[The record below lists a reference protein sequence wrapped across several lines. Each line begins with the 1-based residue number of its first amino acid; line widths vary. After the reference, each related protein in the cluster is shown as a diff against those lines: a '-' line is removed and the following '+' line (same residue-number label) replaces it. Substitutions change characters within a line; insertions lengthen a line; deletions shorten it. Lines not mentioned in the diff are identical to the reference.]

1 MRTASRLE
9 EARSRALRKGRKSMS
24 GSQPIAQYRVLVVSP
39 DGSLREE
46 LRAGFCGEGR
56 EEQHAEQAVASA
68 ATPAPVYALDQASD
82 AQTAVEFTRQA
93 RAAAEPY
100 HLAVVEVDP
109 LARDAGLATAALL
122 RGGDPELHVILC
134 VAEADCAWAEQT
146 VARNHPGQLLA
157 LRRPVDPFNARQMVR
172 ALNAGRNQGV
182 LAQPAAEPGADW
194 QDSGMECGRTRVAA
208 AHLDLLADGV
218 AAGLSRTV
226 AAFKEQLDAPRSSA
240 RFAAEGQNLR
250 QREIVLS
257 VHRAASLVSQLAILG
272 CDGPLAGEAVDLN
285 QPLER
290 AAAHLRRLLKGMARV
305 ETQPAPEPATV
316 PAEAAWLEQ
325 LISDLGL
332 LAVRGTPPGGSLRL
346 SVVADA
352 AGTRAATRP
361 DPALTGTIRLTV
373 VYCEPETA
381 PAGAPVSAAG
391 PGLNA
396 HGTGLE
402 WTVAETIVT
411 RLGGRIREH
420 PAANGS
426 VGFEVCLPRAQAASQ
441 VCQNLPAEP
450 PASENEDP
458 PSPTVVEPTPGKT
471 VLLVEDDE
479 AVREVTRLV
488 LQDRGCRILEAGDS
502 AEALRLWQEN
512 RDSLDLLIVDLVIP
526 GLVDGLQL
534 ANRLRAERADLKVIL
549 TTGFAGSAFIAELEA
564 SRGVEFLPK
573 PFTYRQIQ
581 GVLSRCLEACPA

>member
-1 MRTASRLE
+1 
-9 EARSRALRKGRKSMS
+9 MS
-24 GSQPIAQYRVLVVSP
+24 GSQPIAKYRVLVVSP

-46 LRAGFCGEGR
+46 LRAGFCGEDHAER
-56 EEQHAEQAVASA
+56 HAEQAVASA
-68 ATPAPVYALDQASD
+68 ATPVYVLDQAGD

-93 RAAAEPY
+93 RAAADPY
-100 HLAVVEVDP
+100 HLAIVEVDP
-109 LARDAGLATAALL
+109 LVRDAGPATAALL
-122 RGGDPELHVILC
+122 READPELHVILC
-134 VAEADCAWAEQT
+134 VTEADCAWAEEM
-146 VARNHPGQLLA
+146 VARSHPGQLLA
-157 LRRPVDPFNARQMVR
+157 LRRPVDPFNVRQIVR
-172 ALNAGRNQGV
+172 ALNAGRNQDV
-182 LAQPAAEPGADW
+182 SVPPAAEAGAHW
-194 QDSGMECGRTRVAA
+194 QVSGMECGRTRVAA

-226 AAFKEQLDAPRSSA
+226 AALKEQLDAPRRSVCSG
-240 RFAAEGQNLR
+240 AEGPNPRL
-250 QREIVLS
+250 REIVLS

-272 CDGPLAGEAVDLN
+272 CYGPGADEAVDLN

-290 AAAHLRRLLKGMARV
+290 AAAHLRRLLKGMAAV
-305 ETQPAPEPATV
+305 ETQPAPAPVSV
-316 PAEAAWLEQ
+316 PGEAAWLEQ

-332 LAVRGTPPGGSLRL
+332 LAVRGAPPGGSLCL
-346 SVVADA
+346 SVVGEA
-352 AGTRAATRP
+352 AGTPAATLP
-361 DPALTGTIRLTV
+361 DRVPTGAVRLTV
-373 VYCEPETA
+373 VYCEPEAA
-381 PAGAPVSAAG
+381 PAGGPASVAG

-402 WTVAETIVT
+402 WTVAEVIVT

-426 VGFEVCLPRAQAASQ
+426 VGFEVSLPRAQAASE
-441 VCQNLPAEP
+441 VCQSLPA
-450 PASENEDP
+450 ASPVREDP
-458 PSPTVVEPTPGKT
+458 PGQTRSESTPGKT

-488 LQDRGCRILEAGDS
+488 LQDHGCRILEAGDS
-502 AEALRLWQEN
+502 AEALRLWQEH

-549 TTGFAGSAFIAELEA
+549 TTGFAGSAFISELEA

-581 GVLSRCLEACPA
+581 GVLTRCLEACPA

>member
-1 MRTASRLE
+1 
-9 EARSRALRKGRKSMS
+9 MS
-24 GSQPIAQYRVLVVSP
+24 GSQPIAKYRVLVVSP

-46 LRAGFCGEGR
+46 LRAGFCGEDR
-56 EEQHAEQAVASA
+56 EERHAEQAVASA
-68 ATPAPVYALDQASD
+68 STLAPVYALDQASD

-100 HLAVVEVDP
+100 HLAVVEVDT

-122 RGGDPELHVILC
+122 READPELHVILC
-134 VAEADCAWAEQT
+134 VAEADCAWAEQA
-146 VARNHPGQLLA
+146 VARNQHGQLLA
-157 LRRPVDPFNARQMVR
+157 LRRPVDPFNARQIVR
-172 ALNAGRNQGV
+172 ALNAGRYQGA

-194 QDSGMECGRTRVAA
+194 HDSGVECGRARVAA

-226 AAFKEQLDAPRSSA
+226 AAFKQQLDAPRSCA
-240 RFAAEGQNLR
+240 RSAAEGPNPR

-272 CDGPLAGEAVDLN
+272 CDGPFAGEAVDLN

-290 AAAHLRRLLKGMARV
+290 AASHLRRLLKGMATV
-305 ETQPAPEPATV
+305 EIQPAPEPVTV

-332 LAVRGTPPGGSLRL
+332 LAARGTPPGGSLRL
-346 SVVADA
+346 SVVTDA
-352 AGTRAATRP
+352 AETRAATQP
-361 DPALTGTIRLTV
+361 DPTPTGTIRLTV
-373 VYCEPETA
+373 VYCEPELL
-381 PAGAPVSAAG
+381 PAGV
-391 PGLNA
+391 PGSTVGSSLNS

-402 WTVAETIVT
+402 WTVAEAIVT
-411 RLGGRIREH
+411 RLGGRIREY

-426 VGFEVCLPRAQAASQ
+426 VGFEVSLPRAQAASP
-441 VCQNLPAEP
+441 VCQSP
-450 PASENEDP
+450 PTDPPVSENP
-458 PSPTVVEPTPGKT
+458 PPRTVSEPTPGRT

-488 LQDRGCRILEAGDS
+488 LQDRECRILEAGDS

-512 RDSLDLLIVDLVIP
+512 RDSVDLLIVDLVIP

-549 TTGFAGSAFIAELEA
+549 TTGFAGSAFISELEA